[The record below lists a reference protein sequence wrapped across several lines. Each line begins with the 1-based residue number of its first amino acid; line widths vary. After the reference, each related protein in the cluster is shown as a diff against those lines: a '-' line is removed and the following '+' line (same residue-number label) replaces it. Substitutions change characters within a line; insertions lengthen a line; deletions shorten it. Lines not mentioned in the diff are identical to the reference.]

1 MLLKSKSWPWLLVGS
16 AGSLLAYHGRWGM
29 ALAAWVFT
37 IFLLRFTRSTRVLTG
52 TAAIWLV
59 YALGGAFY
67 LAESGLEVFTPT
79 FAIILV
85 YSTFLVVPYV
95 VDRLLA
101 GRLPGLLGTLVF
113 PTAMVGAEYVLGALS
128 PLGVALSSMGTT
140 QHANLPL
147 IQMASITGTY
157 GITFILAWFATTV
170 LHIWEQRLRWPDIKL
185 ATTVHAAVLALVLV
199 GGTIRIAFFAPD
211 AQTVRV
217 ATISPSRSV
226 DARLDGLLTQYEGVK
241 GMTSGDPAVVR
252 PALALVS
259 NDLLKSTEREAA
271 AGAQIVVWPEAGT
284 LVREADRDALLL
296 QIAAVARQTG
306 TYINA
311 GLLVLTSKAPY
322 YARNQAVL
330 IDPRGQAR
338 WTYDKSKPVPAMDR
352 IEPGDGKVPAVD
364 SPVGRIANV
373 ICFDAD
379 FPSLMRQQP
388 EVDLMLVPSNDW
400 VEFGR
405 THTEKT
411 ALRAVENGYSL
422 IRADSHGQSGAF
434 DPLGRSVGSVDYF
447 STEQQTMVVSVPTHG
462 LRTAYT
468 TIGDLFTWLCL
479 AGLVLLTVAGLRRRS
494 STRG

>member
-1 MLLKSKSWPWLLVGS
+1 MLLKSKSWPWLLVGT

-29 ALAAWVFT
+29 PLAAWVFA
-37 IFLLRFTRSTRVLTG
+37 IFLLRFTRSTRVLSG
-52 TAAIWLV
+52 AVGIWV
-59 YALGGAFY
+59 AYVLGGAFY
-67 LAESGLEVFTPT
+67 LAESGIEVFTPM
-79 FAIILV
+79 FALILV
-85 YSTFLVVPYV
+85 YSTLLAVPYLL
-95 VDRLLA
+95 DRLLIA
-101 GRLPGLLGTLVF
+101 RLPGLVGALVF

-128 PLGVALSSMGTT
+128 PMGVALSSLGTT

-147 IQMASITGTY
+147 IQLASITGTY
-157 GITFILAWFATTV
+157 GITFILAWFSTTV
-170 LHIWEQRLRWPDIKL
+170 LHIWERRLHWPDIRL

-199 GGTIRIAFFAPD
+199 GGTVRIAFFAPD

-217 ATISPSRSV
+217 ATVSPAKAVDDRSN
-226 DARLDGLLTQYEGVK
+226 GLLTQYDDLERL
-241 GMTSGDPAVVR
+241 TAGDPAVVR

-306 TYINA
+306 IYINA
-311 GLLVLTSKAPY
+311 GLLVLTQKAPY

-330 IDPRGQAR
+330 IDPRGKAL
-338 WTYDKSKPVPAMDR
+338 WTYDKSKPVPGMDM
-352 IEPGDGKVPAVD
+352 IEPGDGKVPVVD

-388 EVDLMLVPSNDW
+388 NVDLMLVPSNDW
-400 VEFGR
+400 QEFGR
-405 THTEKT
+405 THTEKA

-422 IRADSHGQSGAF
+422 IRADSRGQAGAF

-447 STEQQTMVVSVPTHG
+447 TAEQQTMVVSVPTHG
-462 LRTAYT
+462 LRTLYT
-468 TIGDLFTWLCL
+468 RIGDVFTWLCL
-479 AGLVLLTVAGLRRRS
+479 AGLVLLTLTALRRRD
-494 STRG
+494 RER